1 MSRRCARVDDNQ
13 AEIVKALR
21 AIGAT
26 VTSTAG
32 VGNGFVDLAVGY
44 RGVNYLLEVKDGS
57 KPPSARKLTPDE
69 AKFHNGWRGKAHVVA
84 TVQEAINVVTLE
96 GVE

>member
-1 MSRRCARVDDNQ
+1 MTRIRAKVDDNQ

-26 VTSTAG
+26 VLHTHQLGQGAPDI
-32 VGNGFVDLAVGY
+32 VCGY
-44 RGVNYLLEVKDGS
+44 RGVNYMLELKDGK

-69 AKFHNGWRGKAHVVA
+69 LKWHGEWRGKAHVVES
-84 TVQEAINVVTLE
+84 VQEAINVVTLGE
-96 GVE
+96 IR